1 MDDSLRGARVLV
13 VEDDPGLLALLGAE
27 LEEAGLEVCQADSA
41 EAALEVSAQQSPDLV
56 VSDVRLPGASGLDLL
71 STYLDGPQPP
81 AFIAITA
88 FGTVHQAVQAIK
100 RGADDFITKPID
112 LDHFMLAVKKAIGVR
127 RMRHELERIREQRVS
142 GGFHDM
148 VGQSQPMQRLYEQI
162 RLAAKGEG
170 AVLIAG
176 ESGCGKELVAKSLH
190 AESSRSAGPF
200 LAVNCAGI
208 PEHLLESEFFGHTAG
223 AYTGAA
229 STRKGLFV
237 EASGGSMLLDEI
249 GEMPLPLQAKL
260 LRVIEDGKVRPV
272 GGDREYRVDV
282 RILAAT
288 NKDLHQ
294 EVNAKRF
301 RGDLFYRL
309 DTFSLEVP
317 PLRDRGQDIDLLAAF
332 FLRRHAQR
340 LDKNVECF
348 SDEALEKLRRYRYP
362 GNVRELE
369 NAIERSVAFC
379 ATDEIRQQNLPARI
393 RHHRNHHDAGLRL
406 SSYFD
411 PAEGLPT
418 FDELRQ
424 RYVEYILKRTD
435 GNKRRAAALLGVG
448 RRTLYRWLNL
458 EEED

>member
-1 MDDSLRGARVLV
+1 VLV

-41 EAALEVSAQQSPDLV
+41 EGALEVSAQQSPDLV

-71 STYLDGPQPP
+71 ATYLEKPQPP

-127 RMRHELERIREQRVS
+127 RMRHELERIREQRDS

-348 SDEALEKLRRYRYP
+348 SDEALQKLRSYRYP

-393 RHHRNHHDAGLRL
+393 RHHSSHHDAGLRL